1 MIAFVINRAH
11 WLLISI
17 SMSGP
22 AGQLLLAAD
31 LGDGR
36 AELVVGLDAVL
47 RAMHVPLQLRV
58 AQVAQRVGAADQ
70 LVELED
76 RPPRRV

>member
-1 MIAFVINRAH
+1 MIAFAIKRAH

-17 SMSGP
+17 SMSVLP
-22 AGQLLLAAD
+22 VSSFLVAD

-47 RAMHVPLQLRV
+47 RAVHVSVATAV
-58 AQVAQRVGAADQ
+58 AQVAQRVDAADQ

-76 RPPRRV
+76 RPRRRV